1 MKTRYFDSAAEGRVH
16 LPPYTGLHGA
26 LSAIGNGELM
36 LYGRGPEWTQV
47 IGVPYSCPTVFSLT
61 AADDDPAKCAT
72 KRRDGVNSWMH
83 EMESGVMTD
92 CASRE
97 YGCLARHW
105 KMTGEAGFLLQSH
118 GFEITDQTDV
128 LPGANAA
135 WLINIPGDAHVY
147 NDYPLMTHSYMLVA
161 LRGDCSCA
169 DTADGI
175 GIVFRGEGDL
185 IVTGAKSWKQAV
197 ADMRR
202 ALETDFDDI
211 LESADSD
218 DRRYLDICASNRRAL
233 KQHPLTEETLRAVED
248 TALQIRA
255 QQHTDGGVQAG
266 HNYHLA
272 YVRDQYGVA
281 RGLIAMGAW
290 TEARRILEFYR
301 TVFSRWGYIANAQA
315 MGVDGIFHVH
325 ENDEVEIT
333 GYLLLQACDLY
344 EADGDEEFFIS
355 LKPML
360 DWALKAQLKWL
371 HNDMLPF
378 NGDET
383 YVAGGLIPRTA
394 LNHGSFEATMLL
406 VAGGRRYIGYC
417 GKFGIYESWMEDA
430 AKKIEA
436 AHERFEENFRRG
448 DIYVTN
454 SLKYLDGYT
463 EPEFRHGVCL
473 GGDAF
478 EWLRRVDEGVYMC
491 PRCAG
496 KKTAQPYRR
505 EDSLKSTLLMEAFV
519 RAGQID
525 SDYLAAQTAEFL
537 NEYRTKGSL
546 PSRPDGNVC
555 LGYDFGLML
564 FAAKQAGINAD
575 DLLAHMLG
583 LRDECGAWSEYYED
597 NAHKGTR
604 CRPWES
610 AINIAGALKY
620 LEEGI

>member
-1 MKTRYFDSAAEGRVH
+1 MKERYFDSAAEGQVH
-16 LPPYTGLHGA
+16 KKPYTGEHGA
-26 LSAIGNGELM
+26 LNAVGNGDIM
-36 LYGRGPEWTQV
+36 LYGRGPEWHQV
-47 IGVPYSCPTVFSLT
+47 LGVPYTCPTVFSLT
-61 AADDDPAKCAT
+61 APEDSTITCRT
-72 KRRDGVNSWMH
+72 HRRAGVNSWEHVFDCGM
-83 EMESGVMTD
+83 MTD

-97 YGCLARHW
+97 YQCLARHW
-105 KMTGEAGFLLQSH
+105 DMDGEVTLVMESQ
-118 GFEITDQTDV
+118 GFEIIDQKAV
-128 LPGANAA
+128 LPGALAA
-135 WLINIPGDAHVY
+135 WLFNVPGDAHAY
-147 NDYPLMTHSYMLVA
+147 NDYPLMTHTYMMVA
-161 LRGDCSCA
+161 
-169 DTADGI
+169 
-175 GIVFRGEGDL
+175 VRGECRVETIENGAKITFCGSGDMF
-185 IVTGAKSWKQAV
+185 VTSAKSWSQAV
-197 ADMRR
+197 VSMRNVLN
-202 ALETDFDDI
+202 AEFGDI
-211 LESADSD
+211 LASADKD
-218 DRRYLDICASNRRAL
+218 DREYLARCAAHRAEL
-233 KQHPLTEETLRAVED
+233 KASPLAEEVLSAVED

-255 QQHTDGGVQAG
+255 QQHRDGGVQAG

-290 TEARRILEFYR
+290 EEARKILEFYR
-301 TVFSRWGYIANAQA
+301 TVFGRWGMIANAQA

-344 EADGDEEFFIS
+344 EADGDAEFFAS

-360 DWALKAQLKWL
+360 NWALQSQLKWL

-406 VAGGRRYIGYC
+406 IAGGRRYMDYC
-417 GKFGIYESWMEDA
+417 AEFGIYEGWMDA
-430 AKKIEA
+430 AREKIDA
-436 AHERFEENFRRG
+436 ASARFEENFRRG
-448 DIYVTN
+448 DSYITN
-454 SLKYLDGYT
+454 SLKFIEGYT

-478 EWLRRVDEGVYMC
+478 EWLRRVDEGIYMC

-496 KKTAQPYRR
+496 KKTLPPYRT
-505 EDSLKSTLLMEAFV
+505 EVSLKSTLLMETFV

-525 SDYLAAQTAEFL
+525 MEYLARQTAGFL
-537 NEYRTKGSL
+537 AEYRAKGCL

-555 LGYDFGLML
+555 LGYDFGLVL
-564 FAAKQAGINAD
+564 FAAKAAGIDAD
-575 DLLAHMLG
+575 DLLANMLG
-583 LRDECGAWSEYYED
+583 LRDECGAWSEYYKD
-597 NAHKGTR
+597 MDHMGTR

-620 LEEGI
+620 LEV

>member
-1 MKTRYFDSAAEGRVH
+1 MKIRYFDSAKEGRVH
-16 LPPYTGLHGA
+16 AQPVTGEFGPLNA
-26 LSAIGNGELM
+26 VGNGDIM

-47 IGVPYSCPTVFSLT
+47 LGVPYSCPTIFSLT
-61 AADDDPAKCAT
+61 VPEEKPLKCAT
-72 KRRDGVNSWMH
+72 HRREGVNSWTH
-83 EMESGVMTD
+83 ELDAGVMTD

-97 YGCLARHW
+97 YSCLARHW
-105 KMTGEAGFLLQSH
+105 EMDGEAEFILESH
-118 GFEITDQTDV
+118 GFELVDQSPV
-128 LPGANAA
+128 LPEAGAA
-135 WLINIPGDAHVY
+135 WLINVPGDSHVY
-147 NDYPLMTHSYMLVA
+147 NDYPLMTHTYMLVA
-161 LRGDCSCA
+161 LRGDFGCA
-169 DTADGI
+169 EEAGRI
-175 GIVFRGEGDL
+175 RIAFRGKGDML
-185 IVTGAKSWKQAV
+185 VTGAKSWAQAV
-197 ADMRR
+197 NDMRR
-202 ALETDFDDI
+202 ALDTGFEEI
-211 LESADSD
+211 LASADAD
-218 DRRYLDICASNRRAL
+218 DRAYLSRCAENRRKL
-233 KQHPLTEETLRAVED
+233 KDAPLAAETLAAVED

-255 QQHTDGGVQAG
+255 QQHKDGGVQAG

-290 TEARRILEFYR
+290 QEARKILEFYR
-301 TVFSRWGYIANAQA
+301 AVFSRWGLIANAQA

-344 EADGDEEFFIS
+344 EADGDREFFVS

-406 VAGGRRYIGYC
+406 IAGGRRYMDYC
-417 GKFGIYESWMEDA
+417 AEFGIYDAWMDDARVRIDA
-430 AKKIEA
+430 ASS
-436 AHERFEENFRRG
+436 RFEENFRRG
-448 DIYVTN
+448 DIYITN
-454 SLKYLDGYT
+454 SLKYLEGYS

-478 EWLRRVDEGVYMC
+478 EWLRRVDEGIYMC

-496 KKTAQPYRR
+496 KKTLAPYRR
-505 EDSLKSTLLMEAFV
+505 EDSLKSTLLMETFV
-519 RAGQID
+519 RAGQIAM
-525 SDYLAAQTAEFL
+525 DYLAAQTAQFIS
-537 NEYRTKGSL
+537 EYREKGSL

-555 LGYDFGLML
+555 LGYDFGLVL
-564 FAAKQAGINAD
+564 FAARAAGLDAD
-575 DLLAHMLG
+575 DLLSDMLS

-597 NAHKGTR
+597 NRHKGTR

-620 LEEGI
+620 LEV